1 MGDMAKAVWDL
12 QGVTLAGRNRPRLHD
27 MSLTI
32 SDGVTAVMGSSG
44 AGKSSLLGLLTEF
57 EKPDAGIVE
66 FRAPDTPADVP
77 LFWSPQDDGL
87 WPHLSAEQH
96 IEYVLSSQAR
106 LGRSPVEWLGRSPA
120 EWLELFC
127 LEELKNALPE
137 SLSQGERSR
146 LAIARSLASEAAVL
160 VLDEP
165 LVHVDPLLA
174 HRCWQLIAEHIER
187 CGTTVVFSTH
197 DPDAVLK
204 FAQNVVCLDKGTIA
218 FAGAVNELHF
228 EPPTKELAWLLGP
241 CNWLNQDAIDGGKV
255 GVEPGQPDVC
265 VRPSSLALVQD
276 SNARFVVESV
286 LNAAFLTEVKIRE
299 RESERRLTVFVSQ
312 RRDEIVIGAAVRL
325 VADPA
330 SPS

>member
-1 MGDMAKAVWDL
+1 MGDMPNAVWDL
-12 QGVTLAGRNRPRLHD
+12 RGVTLIGRDRPRLHD
-27 MSLTI
+27 LSLAI
-32 SDGVTAVMGSSG
+32 SGGVTAVMGSSG

-57 EKPDAGIVE
+57 EKPDAGSIE

-96 IEYVLSSQAR
+96 IECVLPSQSR
-106 LGRSPVEWLGRSPA
+106 LGRSSVEWLD
-120 EWLELFC
+120 LFC
-127 LEELKNALPE
+127 LEELKKALPD

-174 HRCWQLIAEHIER
+174 HRCWQLIAEHIEQ
-187 CGTTVVFSTH
+187 CGTTVVLSTH
-197 DPDAVLK
+197 DPGVVLK
-204 FAQNVVCLDKGTIA
+204 CAQNVICLDKGVIA
-218 FAGAVNELHF
+218 FAGAVNELYLD
-228 EPPTKELAWLLGP
+228 PPSKELAWLLGP
-241 CNWLNQDAIDGGKV
+241 CNWLNQDDVDGGKA
-255 GVEPGQPDVC
+255 GVEPGQPGVC
-265 VRPSSLALVQD
+265 VRPSSLTLLPD

-286 LNAAFLTEVKIRE
+286 LNVAFVTEVQIRE

-312 RRDEIVIGAAVRL
+312 GCGGVVMGDTVRI

-330 SPS
+330 LPS